1 MAATASLSVVV
12 DAHALRRQ
20 ARGAFPRMAAAGL
33 QEPDSG
39 WETFIPESRVDH
51 FGNHAAKGTPN
62 RPETVPGIPG

>member
-1 MAATASLSVVV
+1 MRTLSGVKPVVPST
-12 DAHALRRQ
+12 H
-20 ARGAFPRMAAAGL
+20 GAAGL

-39 WETFIPESRVDH
+39 WETFIPGSRANH